1 MKGKCII
8 FSAPSGSGKSTL
20 VHWLMDT
27 HPELRLA
34 FSVSATSRAP
44 RGTEQDGVDY
54 FFLSPE
60 EFRERIAKG
69 DFLEY
74 EEVYGGNFYG
84 TLRTQVT
91 AALDKGINVIFDID
105 VKGGV
110 NIKRQFGD
118 KALSIFVCPP
128 SLEALRNRLEGRG
141 TETPEK
147 IEMRL
152 AKAGEEM
159 TYSTQFDRVV
169 VNDGLEE
176 AKAEVFRLVSDFVC
190 QKD

>member
-44 RGTEQDGVDY
+44 RGNEKDGVDY

-84 TLRTQVT
+84 TLRSQVT
-91 AALDKGINVIFDID
+91 AALDKGINVLFDID

-110 NIKRQFGD
+110 NVKKQFGN

-128 SLEALRNRLEGRG
+128 SLEILRSRLEGRG

-159 TYSTQFDRVV
+159 TYSTQFDHVV
-169 VNDGLEE
+169 VNDVLEDAE
-176 AKAEVFRLVSDFVC
+176 AEVFRLVHNFVC

>member
-34 FSVSATSRAP
+34 FSVSATSRDP
-44 RGTEQDGVDY
+44 RGNERDGVDY

-69 DFLEY
+69 EFLEY
-74 EEVYGGNFYG
+74 EEVYGGHLYG
-84 TLRTQVT
+84 TLRSQVT
-91 AALDKGINVIFDID
+91 AALDKGINVLFDID

-110 NIKRQFGD
+110 NVKKQFGD

-128 SLEALRNRLEGRG
+128 SLETLRSRLEGRA
-141 TETPEK
+141 TDTPEK

-159 TYSTQFDRVV
+159 TYSTQFDHVV
-169 VNDGLEE
+169 VNDVLEDAE
-176 AKAEVFRLVSDFVC
+176 AEVFRLVSDFLC

>member
-44 RGTEQDGVDY
+44 RGNEKDGVDY

-60 EFRERIAKG
+60 EFRKRIAKG

-84 TLRTQVT
+84 TLRSQVT
-91 AALDKGINVIFDID
+91 AALDKGINVLFDID

-110 NIKRQFGD
+110 NVKKQFGN

-128 SLEALRNRLEGRG
+128 SLEILRSRLEGRG

-159 TYSTQFDRVV
+159 TYSTQFDHVV
-169 VNDGLEE
+169 VNDVLEDAE
-176 AKAEVFRLVSDFVC
+176 AEVFRLVHNFVC

>member
-44 RGTEQDGVDY
+44 RGNEKDGVDY

-84 TLRTQVT
+84 TLRSQVT
-91 AALDKGINVIFDID
+91 AALDKGINVLFDID

-110 NIKRQFGD
+110 NVKKQFGD

-128 SLEALRNRLEGRG
+128 SLEILRSRLEGRG
-141 TETPEK
+141 TETSEK

-159 TYSTQFDRVV
+159 TYSTQFDQVV
-169 VNDGLEE
+169 VNDVLEDAE
-176 AKAEVFRLVSDFVC
+176 AEVFRLVYNFVC

>member
-1 MKGKCII
+1 MKGKCIL

-44 RGTEQDGVDY
+44 RGNEKDGADY
-54 FFLSPE
+54 FFLSLE

-74 EEVYGGNFYG
+74 EEVYGGDFYG
-84 TLRTQVT
+84 TLRAPVT
-91 AALDKGINVIFDID
+91 AALDKGINVLFDID

-110 NIKRQFGD
+110 NVKKHFGD

-128 SLEALRNRLEGRG
+128 SLETLRSRLEGRG
-141 TETPEK
+141 TDAPDK
-147 IEMRL
+147 IEKRL

-159 TYSTQFDRVV
+159 TYSTQFDHVV
-169 VNDGLEE
+169 VNDVLEDAE
-176 AKAEVFRLVSDFVC
+176 AEVFRLVSDFVC

>member
-44 RGTEQDGVDY
+44 RGNEKDGVDY

-84 TLRTQVT
+84 TLRSQVT
-91 AALDKGINVIFDID
+91 ATLDKGINVLFDID

-110 NIKRQFGD
+110 NVKKQFGN

-128 SLEALRNRLEGRG
+128 SLEILRSRLEGRG

-159 TYSTQFDRVV
+159 TYSTQFDHVV
-169 VNDGLEE
+169 VNDVLEDAE
-176 AKAEVFRLVSDFVC
+176 AEVFRLVHNFVC

>member
-44 RGTEQDGVDY
+44 RGNEKDGVDY

-84 TLRTQVT
+84 TLRSQVT
-91 AALDKGINVIFDID
+91 AALDKGINVLFDID

-110 NIKRQFGD
+110 NVKKQFGN

-128 SLEALRNRLEGRG
+128 SLEILRSRLEGRG
-141 TETPEK
+141 TETSEK

-159 TYSTQFDRVV
+159 TYSTQFDHVV
-169 VNDGLEE
+169 VNDVLEDAE
-176 AKAEVFRLVSDFVC
+176 AEVFRLVYNFVC

>member
-74 EEVYGGNFYG
+74 EEVYGGIFYG
-84 TLRTQVT
+84 TLRSQVT

-159 TYSTQFDRVV
+159 TYSTLFDHVV
-169 VNDGLEE
+169 VNDVLEE

>member
-44 RGTEQDGVDY
+44 RGNEKDGVDY

-84 TLRTQVT
+84 TLRSQVT
-91 AALDKGINVIFDID
+91 AALDKGINVLFDID

-110 NIKRQFGD
+110 NVKKQFGD

-128 SLEALRNRLEGRG
+128 SLEILRSRLEGRG

-152 AKAGEEM
+152 AKASEEM
-159 TYSTQFDRVV
+159 TYSTQFDHVV
-169 VNDGLEE
+169 VNDVLEDAE
-176 AKAEVFRLVSDFVC
+176 AEVFRLVHNFVC

>member
-84 TLRTQVT
+84 TLRSQVT

-169 VNDGLEE
+169 VNDALEE

>member
-44 RGTEQDGVDY
+44 RGNEKDGVDY

-84 TLRTQVT
+84 TLRSQVT
-91 AALDKGINVIFDID
+91 AALDKGINVLFDID

-110 NIKRQFGD
+110 NVKKQFGD

-128 SLEALRNRLEGRG
+128 SLEILRSRLEGRG
-141 TETPEK
+141 TETSEK

-159 TYSTQFDRVV
+159 TYSTQFDHVV
-169 VNDGLEE
+169 VNDVLEDAE
-176 AKAEVFRLVSDFVC
+176 AEVFRLVYNFVC
-190 QKD
+190 

>member
-44 RGTEQDGVDY
+44 RGNEKDGVDY

-60 EFRERIAKG
+60 EFRKRIAKG

-84 TLRTQVT
+84 TLRSQVT
-91 AALDKGINVIFDID
+91 AALDKGINVLFDID

-110 NIKRQFGD
+110 NVKKQFGD

-128 SLEALRNRLEGRG
+128 SLEILRSRLEGRG

-159 TYSTQFDRVV
+159 TYSTQFDHVV
-169 VNDGLEE
+169 VNDVLEDAE
-176 AKAEVFRLVSDFVC
+176 AEVFRLVHNFVC

>member
-84 TLRTQVT
+84 TLRSQVT
-91 AALDKGINVIFDID
+91 AALDKGINVIFD
-105 VKGGV
+105 
-110 NIKRQFGD
+110 
-118 KALSIFVCPP
+118 
-128 SLEALRNRLEGRG
+128 
-141 TETPEK
+141 
-147 IEMRL
+147 
-152 AKAGEEM
+152 M
-159 TYSTQFDRVV
+159 T
-169 VNDGLEE
+169 
-176 AKAEVFRLVSDFVC
+176 
-190 QKD
+190 

>member
-44 RGTEQDGVDY
+44 RGNEKDGTDY
-54 FFLSPE
+54 FFLSLE

-74 EEVYGGNFYG
+74 EEVYGGDFYG
-84 TLRTQVT
+84 TLRAPVT
-91 AALDKGINVIFDID
+91 AALDKGINVLFDID

-110 NIKRQFGD
+110 NVKKHFGD

-128 SLEALRNRLEGRG
+128 SLETLRSRLEGRG
-141 TETPEK
+141 TDAPDK
-147 IEMRL
+147 IEKRL

-159 TYSTQFDRVV
+159 TYSTQFDHVV
-169 VNDGLEE
+169 VNDVLEDAE
-176 AKAEVFRLVSDFVC
+176 AEVFRLVHDFLC

>member
-169 VNDGLEE
+169 VNDVLEE

>member
-44 RGTEQDGVDY
+44 RGKEQDGVDY

-60 EFRERIAKG
+60 EFRERIDRG
-69 DFLEY
+69 EFLEY
-74 EEVYGGNFYG
+74 EEVYGGCFYG
-84 TLRTQVT
+84 TLRSQVS
-91 AALDKGINVIFDID
+91 AALDKGINVLFDID

-110 NIKRQFGD
+110 NVKRQFGD

-128 SLEALRNRLEGRG
+128 SLETLRSRLEGRG

-159 TYSTQFDRVV
+159 TYSTQFDHVV
-169 VNDGLEE
+169 VNDVLEDAE
-176 AKAEVFRLVSDFVC
+176 AEVFRLVSDFVC